1 MNFYNFKINI
11 FFLIIF
17 NPLLSQPEWEFGSRI
32 KDSVYVDHFHTCIL
46 SPAESMIDFP
56 VVQLNSASQLLLQ
69 FDDFSFDSRDY
80 MYILSHCNA
89 DWTISELHSTEFVNG
104 FSDNYIQD
112 YQFSFNTKVS
122 YVHYELLL
130 PNQDIQLTKSGNYI
144 LTVYDSENPDRA
156 LMTKRFMVYD
166 NLLSIQAKVQQAT
179 LAEGRFTD
187 HEIDII
193 VNLNNV
199 KYVNPIRDVHLSIY
213 QGHRWDNVIKNLTP
227 SFIEQKRLVY
237 DFEEESSF
245 EGGNEYRF
253 FDTKSLRFLTERVQ
267 EIITDSVDI
276 VLLYPDYPWANQAY
290 GFYPDIEG
298 YYKPN
303 ILEKSDPSIEADYV
317 WVNFCLKQNVFIDEG
332 DLYIYGG
339 LTNWTLTE
347 DSRLNYDTRLGC
359 YETSLLLK
367 QGYYNY
373 TYLFLSDKT
382 QTSSQMPVDG
392 NFHQTSQN
400 YLIFVYVYD
409 YDFGYDRLLGI
420 QRLSSKGMF

>member
-1 MNFYNFKINI
+1 
-11 FFLIIF
+11 
-17 NPLLSQPEWEFGSRI
+17 
-32 KDSVYVDHFHTCIL
+32 
-46 SPAESMIDFP
+46 
-56 VVQLNSASQLLLQ
+56 
-69 FDDFSFDSRDY
+69 
-80 MYILSHCNA
+80 
-89 DWTISELHSTEFVNG
+89 
-104 FSDNYIQD
+104 
-112 YQFSFNTKVS
+112 
-122 YVHYELLL
+122 
-130 PNQDIQLTKSGNYI
+130 
-144 LTVYDSENPDRA
+144 
-156 LMTKRFMVYD
+156 MVYD
-166 NLLSIQAKVQQAT
+166 NFLSIQAKVQQAT
-179 LAEGRFTD
+179 LAEWRFTD
-187 HEIDII
+187 HEIDVI
-193 VNLNNV
+193 VNLNNL

-213 QGHRWDNVIKNLTP
+213 QGHRWDNVIENLTP
-227 SFIEQKRLVY
+227 SFIEQNRLIY

-253 FDTKSLRFLTERVQ
+253 FDTKSLLFLTERVQ

-298 YYKPN
+298 YYRPN
-303 ILEKSDPSIEADYV
+303 IMEKSDPRTEADYV

-339 LTNWTLTE
+339 LTDWTLTE

-373 TYLFLSDKT
+373 TYLFLSDKA
-382 QTSSQMPVDG
+382 QISSQMPVDG
-392 NFHQTSQN
+392 SFYQTSQD
-400 YLIFVYVYD
+400 YLVFVYVYD